1 MCILQLKVKEICS
14 LLLLHLTRFLSSTD
28 QLLLVPSELSEG
40 RKEREREMLM
50 DYKPGKMSSL
60 AERGKLVH
68 MLNVLLAFGLYSQSE
83 LLV

>member
-40 RKEREREMLM
+40 RKERERDANGLQAR
-50 DYKPGKMSSL
+50 KNVKSGR
-60 AERGKLVH
+60 ERKTSTY
-68 MLNVLLAFGLYSQSE
+68 A
-83 LLV
+83 

>member
-14 LLLLHLTRFLSSTD
+14 LLLPHLIRFLSSTD
-28 QLLLVPSELSEG
+28 QLLLVPIELSKG
-40 RKEREREMLM
+40 RKEREMLM

-60 AERGKLVH
+60 AERRKLIH